1 NDATRLLGST
11 LGVAVIGSVY
21 ASLFARRLTSSLP
34 AALPRGLAHTA
45 HNSVG
50 AALEVAH
57 GTTLAGHPAVGL
69 QVHSA
74 ASSAFFDGL
83 SAGCLVAAGVSAA
96 GALLAAALLPAQPT
110 EPAVEIGRPLAAT
123 AAVDRRAW
131 LAQRTGMAYDE
142 HVVAGPADEQV
153 VVATAVE
160 AVVTGAAVEAVLLR
174 SAAQDV
180 IARAS
185 VEDIGAVAAAEHVV
199 AEAAEQAVGATLAE
213 DPVVAA
219 SAVDLVAGGRAD
231 QRVRSARA
239 LHDHAAGSGPR
250 LVGIRY
256 GSRLVGRFG
265 CWAAAPDLERPG
277 VARCSLRTGCS

>member
-1 NDATRLLGST
+1 M
-11 LGVAVIGSVY
+11 GVAVIGSIY
-21 ASLFARRLTSSLP
+21 ASLFASRLTSSLP

-50 AALEVAH
+50 AALAVAH
-57 GTTLAGHPAVGL
+57 RTALAGHPAVGL

-142 HVVAGPADEQV
+142 Q
-153 VVATAVE
+153 
-160 AVVTGAAVEAVLLR
+160 
-174 SAAQDV
+174 
-180 IARAS
+180 
-185 VEDIGAVAAAEHVV
+185 
-199 AEAAEQAVGATLAE
+199 
-213 DPVVAA
+213 
-219 SAVDLVAGGRAD
+219 
-231 QRVRSARA
+231 
-239 LHDHAAGSGPR
+239 
-250 LVGIRY
+250 
-256 GSRLVGRFG
+256 
-265 CWAAAPDLERPG
+265 LE
-277 VARCSLRTGCS
+277 V